1 MKWKCF
7 FGRHKWEYSWEQA
20 EFARLFN
27 KSDVKYFQIHVR
39 YCPECGKKQRGS
51 TMPSNNFSIQGNQN
65 WIDYNVMTVDQK
77 RDKKL
82 SDLGI

>member
-1 MKWKCF
+1 MKLKCF
-7 FGRHKWEYSWEQA
+7 FGLHKWDHSWEQA

-39 YCPECGKKQRGS
+39 YCPECGKKQRS
-51 TMPSNNFSIQGNQN
+51 SNMPRSYY
-65 WIDYNVMTVDQK
+65 YNRMTVEQK
-77 RDKKL
+77 RDKKI